1 MPKSLIKKIRIG
13 LASPDVIEGWSSGE
27 VKKPETFNYRT
38 YKPEK
43 EGLFCE
49 VIFGPTK
56 DFECACGK
64 YKKVRYKNTRC
75 DRCGVLI
82 TKSSV
87 RRERSGHIRLA
98 CPVAHIWF
106 TKSIPNRFSALLGIS
121 AKEIE
126 KIIYYVNFVVFHVDE
141 DWLKENNQEIE
152 ENVLEQI
159 NTLNRQKVELR
170 DIREIDFFAA
180 ILENDTL
187 SSKERSTVESLL
199 STLLNTGGSS
209 LNDEKNSNE
218 LNLLKDLIVRSNLLS
233 EYMLAHAVQDPV
245 SFEIVADA
253 RSRFTYPT
261 VSKLVDLGIF
271 KIPTENVK
279 TREENKNQITEIE
292 RQVKSLKHGLDVLKH
307 IKYMDRLSDQDF
319 DDFEFLKYVVNR
331 EIGLDIGDYIQMGM
345 GAGAL
350 REILRKLD
358 MSKLEIDITE
368 ELEKLKHRRTSQK
381 RKKLIKRLKTVRAFI
396 QSQNRP
402 EWMILSVLPVLP
414 PELRPMVELEGGRF
428 ASSDLND
435 LYRRVINRNNRL
447 KKLIDIKAPESI
459 LRNEKRMLQEAVD
472 SLIDNGR
479 KGRAAVNTNNRPL
492 KSLSDMLKGK
502 QGRFRQNLLGKR
514 VDYSGRS
521 VIVVGPR
528 LKLHQC
534 GIPKYMALELFK
546 PFVLNRLIN
555 PEDPHQNISAARR
568 MLEKAEDPLVWDKL
582 EEIIQNHPVLLNR
595 APTLHRLSIQAFEPV
610 LIEGKAIQLHPLSCE
625 AYNADFDGDQMAVH
639 VPLSTTAQ
647 AEARIL
653 MLSANNI
660 LLPADGKPVISP
672 TKDLV
677 LGMNY
682 LTQTRTMPDNPNS
695 VQLFSDSDEALIAY
709 ENGLLKLQDW
719 VRLSVDR
726 VVLEYTP
733 GPDGLPQEAKKETRR
748 VHYFDER
755 KEVAPE
761 VGEFTETAHSPNS
774 WIVTTLGRVM
784 VNREIRRIEE
794 KFDFGKDRGL
804 PFYNI
809 ILDKNSLSDV
819 IRDSYRTCGSE
830 FTVVLADMIKDLG
843 FEMATRA
850 GITIGVTDICIPA
863 EKEKIIGK
871 ANKEADKV
879 WGKYNKKL
887 VTQQEKDEVIISI
900 WDQATKDLT
909 KAMRTNFDK
918 FNSIFM
924 MAESGARGKI
934 DQVRQLAAMRGLI
947 VGPTGNILPLPI
959 QSNFREGLSVFEY
972 FISTHGGRKGLVDTA
987 LKTADSGYLTRRL
1000 VDVALDTSIQEYDC
1014 GSNDGIHLEL
1024 EGFKPIEIS
1033 KKIMGRIL
1041 AEDYFDKVTGELLF
1055 EHGTEIDYKVARI
1068 ISQFE
1073 PLRLKVRSVL
1083 TCETDDGVCAKCY
1096 GWDLSAMRLAELGDP
1111 VGVIAAQSIG
1121 EPGTQL
1127 TMRTFHI
1134 GGVTE
1139 EDYDVVRV
1147 KRTSD
1152 GQENEINIRTS
1163 KDNSLT
1169 VKVGTRLSIATHYLD
1184 SRFEVVADDSG
1195 VVNKI
1200 DHANHEVTII
1210 ANSGAERVYPIPRG
1224 NEITVKVG
1232 DRVSDCDNYY
1242 DRLKKHRADYD
1253 CEVIDIREIHR
1264 MAKKSGAK
1272 KMGDITQG
1280 LPFVETLFEV
1290 RNVKSPELLCEAPG
1304 IVTDIERVVPYKIT
1318 LKSADGLQEKVADI
1332 MVSESNPLR
1341 VKYRSQLA
1349 KGETFDVRGEFK
1361 AEITGSV
1368 AQMFPDEK
1376 HSFYRVTVL
1385 QENGETVVYETPHEN
1400 RLIMV
1405 NVGDKLEIAD
1415 SIADGEFDVRRYHQ
1429 LKGDLD
1435 TQIYL
1440 VRAIQDIYESQNVSP
1455 NSKHIEVIASQM
1467 IKYIQIQDANDATD
1481 LYEGDLMEKKKF
1493 RRISEALI
1501 KEGKTPPVGKSLLQ
1515 GISKASLSTESFLAA
1530 ASFQETTRV
1539 LTEAAIEGKVDQLYG
1554 LKENVIIGG
1563 LIPVGT
1569 GVAKEPSS
1577 DESSELDDV
1586 FQDEND
1592 KPEMFGG
1599 FFLGNE
1605 PEFEV

>member
-1 MPKSLIKKIRIG
+1 MANTLIKKLRIG
-13 LASPDVIEGWSSGE
+13 LASPETIEQWSSGE

-87 RRERSGHIRLA
+87 RRERMGHIKLA

-106 TKSIPNRFSALLGIS
+106 TKSIPNRFSALLGMS

-126 KIIYYVNFVVFHVDE
+126 KIIYYVNHVVFHVDE
-141 DWLKENNQEIE
+141 DWLKENLSEIE
-152 ENVLEQI
+152 YTITDQI
-159 NTLNRQKVELR
+159 THLKQKKVELR
-170 DIREIDFFAA
+170 DIKELDACKLLMDSPDATPEERDAALLASKTFVKPGREALASEELVAA
-180 ILENDTL
+180 VALVKDAVMRTKVL
-187 SSKERSTVESLL
+187 
-199 STLLNTGGSS
+199 
-209 LNDEKNSNE
+209 DEF
-218 LNLLKDLIVRSNLLS
+218 I
-233 EYMLAHAVQDPV
+233 LAHNIVDPV
-245 SFEIVADA
+245 TREVVAEA
-253 RSRFTYPT
+253 RAKFTYPI
-261 VSKLVDLGIF
+261 VSKLLDLGVF
-271 KIPTENVK
+271 KVPGENIK
-279 TREENKNQITEIE
+279 TREENKNQIAEIE
-292 RQVKSLKHGLDVLKH
+292 RHISSLTRGMAVLRSV
-307 IKYMDRLSDQDF
+307 KYMDRLTDQDF
-319 DDFEFLKYVVNR
+319 DDFEYLKYIVQR
-331 EIGLDIGDYIQMGM
+331 EMGIDLSDYVQMGM

-358 MSKLEIDITE
+358 LKYLEKELDD
-368 ELEKLKHRRTSQK
+368 ELEKIKFRRTSQK
-381 RKKLIKRLKTVRAFI
+381 RKKLIKRLKTVRSFI
-396 QSQNRP
+396 QSGNRP

-479 KGRAAVNTNNRPL
+479 KGRAAVNTNNRAL
-492 KSLSDMLKGK
+492 KSLSDLLKGK

-521 VIVVGPR
+521 VVVVGPR

-555 PEDPHQNISAARR
+555 PEDPNQQINTARR
-568 MLEKAEDPLVWDKL
+568 MIEKAEDPLVWDKL

-610 LIEGKAIQLHPLSCE
+610 LIEGKAIQLHPLACE

-677 LGMNY
+677 LGMYY
-682 LTQTRTMPDNPNS
+682 LTQTDKPVPDLNKIPT
-695 VQLFSDSDEALIAY
+695 FADEHEAVIAY
-709 ENGLLKLQDW
+709 ESGYLKYHDW
-719 VRLSVDR
+719 IRISCNR
-726 VVLEYTP
+726 TVVEYISDP
-733 GPDGLPQEAKKETRR
+733 SKDDKKETRR
-748 VHYFDER
+748 VRYYDKRRES
-755 KEVAPE
+755 EPL
-761 VGEFTETAHSPNS
+761 VGEFTEVAHSPNS
-774 WIVTTLGRVM
+774 WIVTTIGRAM
-784 VNREIRRIEE
+784 VSQEMRRLEE
-794 KFDFGKDRGL
+794 RFGFGENEGL
-804 PFYNI
+804 PYYNI
-809 ILDKNSLSDV
+809 ALDKNVLSDV

-830 FTVVLADMIKDLG
+830 FTVLLADMIKDMG
-843 FEMATRA
+843 FEIGTRA
-850 GITIGVTDICIPA
+850 GITIGITDICIPA
-863 EKEKIIGK
+863 EKVEIIGK
-871 ANKEADKV
+871 ANREADKV
-879 WGKYNKKL
+879 WSKFNKKL
-887 VTQQEKDEVIISI
+887 ITQQEKDEVIISI

-909 KAMRTNFDK
+909 KAMRLNFGK

-1000 VDVALDTSIQEYDC
+1000 VDVALDVSITEYDC
-1014 GSNDGIHLEL
+1014 GSTGSIEVDLTEL
-1024 EGFKPIEIS
+1024 KQKEIP
-1033 KKIMGRIL
+1033 KKIMGRVL
-1041 AEDYFDKVTGELLF
+1041 ADDFRDAVTGEVLF
-1055 EHGTEIDYKVARI
+1055 ERNSEIDYKVAQI
-1068 ISQFE
+1068 ISQIH
-1073 PLRLKVRSVL
+1073 PPSIRVRSVL
-1083 TCETDDGVCAKCY
+1083 TCRTLEGVCAKCY
-1096 GWDLSAMRLAELGDP
+1096 GWDLSANRLAEIGDP

-1139 EDYDVVRV
+1139 EDYDVVKVR
-1147 KRTSD
+1147 SMD
-1152 GQENEINIRTS
+1152 GRIEKEYNIRTS
-1163 KDNSLT
+1163 RDNKLT
-1169 VKVGTRLSIATHYLD
+1169 VTVGTLLGTNPHYVD
-1184 SRFEVVADDSG
+1184 SKHEVAVDEDG
-1195 VVNKI
+1195 VVSNVDKRS
-1200 DHANHEVTII
+1200 HEVSIRTT
-1210 ANSGAERVYPIPRG
+1210 SGAEKTFPVPRG
-1224 NEITVKVG
+1224 NEISVQVG
-1232 DRVSDCDNYY
+1232 DKVSGHDNYF
-1242 DRLKKHRADYD
+1242 DKQKKHRAEFD
-1253 CEVIDIREIHR
+1253 CEVIDIREVHS
-1264 MAKKSGAK
+1264 MAKKAGAK

-1290 RNVKSPELLCEAPG
+1290 RNVKNPEILCEEPG
-1304 IVTDIERVVPYKIT
+1304 VVQDIEKVTPYKATIRS
-1318 LKSADGLQEKVADI
+1318 LDGMQEKSYEI
-1332 MVSESNPLR
+1332 LVSEKNPLKVR
-1341 VKYRSQLA
+1341 YRSTLARDEGLDQNETVRADFAGHIVQL
-1349 KGETFDVRGEFK
+1349 
-1361 AEITGSV
+1361 
-1368 AQMFPDEK
+1368 FPDEK
-1376 HSFYRVTVL
+1376 RSFHRVTI
-1385 QENGETVVYETPHEN
+1385 QQDNGEKVVYETPREN
-1400 RLIMV
+1400 RLLLV
-1405 NVGDKLEIAD
+1405 SVGDKLKIAD
-1415 SIADGEFDVRRYHQ
+1415 PICDGDFDVRKYHQ

-1435 TQIYL
+1435 TQVYL
-1440 VRAIQDIYESQNVSP
+1440 VKAIQDIYESQNVSP
-1455 NSKHIEVIASQM
+1455 NSKHIEIIASQM
-1467 IKYIQIQDANDATD
+1467 IKYVQIQDPNDAED
-1481 LYEGDLMEKKKF
+1481 LFEGDLMEKKKF
-1493 RRISEALI
+1493 FRLCEEIEA
-1501 KEGKTPPVGKSLLQ
+1501 KGGNPPTGKSILQ

-1539 LTEAAIEGKVDQLYG
+1539 LTEASIEGKVDPLRG

-1569 GVAKEPSS
+1569 GVAAEKSAAKSLAAFEDTFELEPDRAADFKDSFFG
-1577 DESSELDDV
+1577 EGE
-1586 FQDEND
+1586 DENA
-1592 KPEMFGG
+1592 
-1599 FFLGNE
+1599 
-1605 PEFEV
+1605 

>member
-1 MPKSLIKKIRIG
+1 MPKSLIKKLRIG
-13 LASPDVIEGWSSGE
+13 LASPEVIEEWSSGE

-87 RRERSGHIRLA
+87 RRENSGHIKLA

-126 KIIYYVNFVVFHVDE
+126 KIIYYVNFVVFHVNE
-141 DWLKENNQEIE
+141 DWLKENLPEIE
-152 ENVLEQI
+152 LAVAEQI
-159 NTLNRQKVELR
+159 NLLNAQKIELR
-170 DIREIDFFAA
+170 DIRELDMFE
-180 ILENDTL
+180 LL
-187 SSKERSTVESLL
+187 SACDGISDEERSAAEKL
-199 STLLNTGGSS
+199 SKTFVKPGGKVIS
-209 LNDEKNSNE
+209 DEKYASDVA
-218 LNLLKDLIVRSNLLS
+218 LLKESVVRTSVLDDF
-233 EYMLAHAVQDPV
+233 MLAHNVVDPV
-245 SFEIVADA
+245 SFEVVAEA
-253 RSRFTYPT
+253 WAKFTFPT

-271 KIPTENVK
+271 KVPAENIK
-279 TREENKNQITEIE
+279 TREENKNLITEIE
-292 RQVKSLKHGLDVLKH
+292 RQIKSLSRGMDVLRTV
-307 IKYMDRLSDQDF
+307 KYMNRLSDQDF
-319 DDFEFLKYVVNR
+319 DNFEYLKYVVQR
-331 EIGLDIGDYIQMGM
+331 EMGVDLGDFIQMGM

-358 MSKLEIDITE
+358 LRKLEYELGE
-368 ELEKLKHRRTSQK
+368 ELEKIKHRRTSQK
-381 RKKLIKRLKTVRAFI
+381 RKKLVKRLKTVRAFLK
-396 QSQNRP
+396 SENRP

-479 KGRAAVNTNNRPL
+479 KGRAAVNTNNRAL

-555 PEDPHQNISAARR
+555 PDDPHQNISAARR

-610 LIEGKAIQLHPLSCE
+610 LIEGKAIQLHPLACE

-653 MLSANNI
+653 MLSANNV

-677 LGMNY
+677 LGMYY
-682 LTQTRTMPDNPNS
+682 LTQSFGAPDDPNKVPIYS
-695 VQLFSDSDEALIAY
+695 GSDEAMIAY
-709 ENGLLKLQDW
+709 ENGYLKLQDW
-719 VRLSVDR
+719 LRIPMNR
-726 VVLEYTP
+726 VVLEYVDTP
-733 GPDGLPQEAKKETRR
+733 NADPQDAKRDTRR
-748 VHYFDER
+748 VQYYDER
-755 KEVAPE
+755 KESPPSVR
-761 VGEFTETAHSPNS
+761 EFTEAVHCKNRWILTTA
-774 WIVTTLGRVM
+774 GRVL

-794 KFDFGKDRGL
+794 QSDMTPEEGL
-804 PFYNI
+804 PYVNI
-809 ILDKNSLSDV
+809 ILDKNSLSDL
-819 IRDSYRTCGSE
+819 IRDSYRLCGAE
-830 FTVVLADMIKDLG
+830 FTVVLADLIKDLG
-843 FEMATRA
+843 FEMATQA
-850 GITIGVTDICIPA
+850 GITIGITDICIPS
-863 EKEKIIGK
+863 EKKKIISK

-879 WGKYNKKL
+879 WSKYNKKL
-887 VTQQEKDEVIISI
+887 VTQQEKDEVIIAI

-909 KAMRTNFDK
+909 KAMRLNFGK

-1000 VDVALDTSIQEYDC
+1000 VDVALDVSIREYDC
-1014 GSNDGIHLEL
+1014 GSREGIYVEL
-1024 EGFKPIEIS
+1024 EDLKPPEIAR
-1033 KKIMGRIL
+1033 KIIGRVL
-1041 AEDYFDKVTGELLF
+1041 AEDFRDTETGELLF
-1055 EHGTEIDYKVARI
+1055 ERDCEIDYKMALL
-1068 ISQFE
+1068 ISQVA
-1073 PLRLKVRSVL
+1073 PPRLKVRSVL
-1083 TCETDDGVCAKCY
+1083 TCHSTDGICAKCY
-1096 GWDLSAMRLAELGDP
+1096 GWDLSANRLAEIGDP

-1147 KRTSD
+1147 RKLKD
-1152 GQENEINIRTS
+1152 GTETDFNIRTS

-1169 VKVGTRLSIATHYLD
+1169 VKVGTRLSTASHYFD
-1184 SRFEVVADDSG
+1184 ARHEVVTDEDG
-1195 VVNKI
+1195 VVTGI
-1200 DHANHEVTII
+1200 DHKSDEVTIKTI
-1210 ANSGAERVYPIPRG
+1210 SGVEKAFAVPRG
-1224 NEITVKVG
+1224 NVIIVKVG
-1232 DRVSDCDNYY
+1232 DKVSSHDNYF
-1242 DRLKKHRADYD
+1242 DRLKKHRADFD
-1253 CEVIDIREIHR
+1253 CEIIGIRDVHK
-1264 MAKKSGAK
+1264 MAKKAGAK
-1272 KMGDITQG
+1272 KLGDITQG
-1280 LPFVETLFEV
+1280 LPFVETMFEV
-1290 RNVKSPELLCEAPG
+1290 RNVKNPELLCEAPG
-1304 IVTDIERVVPYKIT
+1304 EVTDIERVTPYKVS
-1318 LKSADGLQEKVADI
+1318 LRGVEGMQEKNYEI
-1332 MVSESNPLR
+1332 MVSEKNPLV
-1341 VKYRSQLA
+1341 VKYRSTLK
-1349 KGETFDVRGEFK
+1349 KGDSFDKNGEFK
-1361 AEITGSV
+1361 AEFAGTVG
-1368 AQMFPDEK
+1368 QLFPEEK
-1376 HSFYRVTVL
+1376 KSFHRISVL
-1385 QENGETVVYETPHEN
+1385 QEDGETVVYETRHEA
-1400 RLIMV
+1400 RLLLV
-1405 NVGDKLEIAD
+1405 DVGDKVETASPLC
-1415 SIADGEFDVRRYHQ
+1415 DGEFDVRKYHE
-1429 LKGDLD
+1429 LKGDLA
-1435 TQIYL
+1435 TQVYL

-1455 NSKHIEVIASQM
+1455 NSKHIEIIASQM
-1467 IKYIQIQDANDATD
+1467 IKYVQVENVMDAENI
-1481 LYEGDLMEKKKF
+1481 YEGDLIEKKRF
-1493 RRISEALI
+1493 NALCAELE
-1501 KEGKTPPVGKSLLQ
+1501 KDGKNPPTGKSLLQ
-1515 GISKASLSTESFLAA
+1515 GISKASLSTGSFLAA

-1539 LTEAAIEGKVDQLYG
+1539 LTEASIEGKVDLLEG

-1569 GVAKEPSS
+1569 GVAKEPTDTANPDEFDEVLGDEDEDAGMTDELLS
-1577 DESSELDDV
+1577 DGGTDV
-1586 FQDEND
+1586 
-1592 KPEMFGG
+1592 
-1599 FFLGNE
+1599 
-1605 PEFEV
+1605 